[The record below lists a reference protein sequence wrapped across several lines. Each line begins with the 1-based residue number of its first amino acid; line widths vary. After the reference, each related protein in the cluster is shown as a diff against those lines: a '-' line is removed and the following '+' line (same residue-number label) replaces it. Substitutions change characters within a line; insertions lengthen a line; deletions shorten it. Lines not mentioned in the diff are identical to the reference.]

1 MGEIFQMDFLLE
13 PKHWNLN
20 KTDKDFTASGFVK
33 IYCLQKCLLTP
44 IYMCN
49 IKIVPKTNINSLTP
63 I

>member
-49 IKIVPKTNINSLTP
+49 IKMVP
-63 I
+63 